1 MAHQGRRALLVVF
14 EVLFCILALS
24 LFIGDL
30 VLMSAGHKLLIAE
43 ERQGSTRA
51 TATIEDDRVTMI
63 LMVVYIRLGMLAIGS
78 FIIARLMRSS
88 RKRRAQVQALCAAVG
103 RL

>member
-1 MAHQGRRALLVVF
+1 
-14 EVLFCILALS
+14 
-24 LFIGDL
+24 
-30 VLMSAGHKLLIAE
+30 MSAGHKLLIAE